1 MSTPLDAAPISTPL
15 EATPAPA
22 PEARTRYGRAVRAP
36 VRYEPIEKVEDDYGS
51 DDYDEDESEIGSG
64 IEYSDSEL
72 EAEDDD
78 SDLDGFVVPDRDE
91 SNEDDNGSGTDSDSD
106 ASSSGV
112 HPTVAGSR
120 AAPRTPARKVPT
132 KVPVRGKK
140 Q

>member
-1 MSTPLDAAPISTPL
+1 MSTPLVSDPISMPLADTPV
-15 EATPAPA
+15 
-22 PEARTRYGRAVRAP
+22 PEVRTRYGRSVRAP

-64 IEYSDSEL
+64 IEYSDSGL
-72 EAEDDD
+72 EDDDD

-91 SNEDDNGSGTDSDSD
+91 SDESDNGSGSDSDSD
-106 ASSSGV
+106 ASASGV
-112 HPTVAGSR
+112 HAPVAGARTGAETPR
-120 AAPRTPARKVPT
+120 AVAA